1 MSYCY
6 MNPVATLE
14 KLSAPKALIRGS
26 GSQVYVGLT
35 WKLCKS
41 WVTPPDRWNRNLWG
55 ETQHQQYVE
64 SLKRERTGCKGQ
76 GATSS
81 FIIII
86 NPVAAT

>member
-1 MSYCY
+1 MSCCY

-41 WVTPPDRWNRNLWG
+41 RHLGHTPRPM
-55 ETQHQQYVE
+55 ESE
-64 SLKRERTGCKGQ
+64 SLGWDAAPAVCRVPKEGKDRVQRTGCYVI
-76 GATSS
+76 
-81 FIIII
+81 FYYYH
-86 NPVAAT
+86 